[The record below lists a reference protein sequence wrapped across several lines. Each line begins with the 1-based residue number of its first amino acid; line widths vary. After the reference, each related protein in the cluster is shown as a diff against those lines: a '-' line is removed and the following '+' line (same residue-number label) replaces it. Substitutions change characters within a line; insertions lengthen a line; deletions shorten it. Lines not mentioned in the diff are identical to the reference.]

1 MTKDFHTWW
10 SGYAAKVFHKPVTE
24 VLEAR
29 RIPKQVGRRS
39 QVSRRERPRKREKRT
54 LVLLSQ
60 RVKQVKKES
69 RVSELTLLL
78 YFDSFLQIARLTLLC
93 LASTKKESSGKEPV
107 DPSTQSAPPRKRV
120 SLTLFDIF

>member
-69 RVSELTLLL
+69 RVSELTLL
-78 YFDSFLQIARLTLLC
+78 FLI
-93 LASTKKESSGKEPV
+93 
-107 DPSTQSAPPRKRV
+107 
-120 SLTLFDIF
+120 LFFKLHD